1 MNNLTTII
9 PIDLL
14 RRPADIIKKASN
26 IAAAAARMG
35 INVIF
40 GHNHRQG
47 YFDLKFIRECG
58 KYNNVRISQVN
69 HHSASI
75 NVSLLRNSAF
85 QCVETD
91 YITLLDVDIYPDFKL
106 FLDCVEEIEAGRVPF
121 QILPCL
127 YLTKAGTHY
136 LLNKAADTVK
146 IKEKYFSFSRREF
159 LHLAC
164 PSSVVVMKSDDYRE
178 IGGFNPSFHGH
189 GYEDFDFLLRLGSRY
204 NLVNQSADFLS
215 DTAHRSPL
223 FATGFRKIIGELC
236 INALI
241 EKKLAFH
248 LHHFRDNKEDYY
260 RSRKDNYQL
269 FAQMHQARIKTDER
283 NAASLLETFI
293 NTCRA
298 KNIDYQR
305 YSIYFDN
312 KPGHL
317 DRTDTFKRRL
327 KLLLNL

>member
-26 IAAAAARMG
+26 IATVAARMN

-40 GHNHRQG
+40 GHNNRHG
-47 YFDLKFIRECG
+47 HFDHKFINECER
-58 KYNNVRISQVN
+58 YNNVKISQVN

-85 QCVETD
+85 QCVKSEFVA
-91 YITLLDVDIYPDFKL
+91 LLDVDIYPDFKL
-106 FLDCVEEIEAGRVPF
+106 FLECVEEIKSGRAPF

-127 YLTKAGTHY
+127 YLTKAGTQY
-136 LLNKAADTVK
+136 LLSEAADTVK
-146 IKEKYFSFSRREF
+146 IKEKYFSYSRREF
-159 LHLAC
+159 LHLAS
-164 PSSVVVMKSDDYRE
+164 PSSVVVMKSEDYDE

-204 NLVNQSADFLS
+204 NLVNQSADFLL

-260 RSRKDNYQL
+260 LSRKENYQL
-269 FAQMHQARIKTDER
+269 FARMHQERIKADE
-283 NAASLLETFI
+283 NKSSSLLEMFI
-293 NTCRA
+293 KTCRA
-298 KNIDYQR
+298 KNIDYQK
-305 YSIYFDN
+305 YAIYFDN

-317 DRTDTFKRRL
+317 DRTDTFKRRI
-327 KLLLNL
+327 KLLLNI